1 MDLLKAGQKL
11 SILFQKEDSLVEIAC
26 VISALLEDRIVI
38 DLPQYFMRYIEY
50 LDVGCSLT
58 IKAFSKIGTVDF
70 NTIVITSP
78 LEDEFSVELDYNA
91 MKLTPNDEIPVVDA
105 VETLNITMGEK
116 FFKVKLD
123 DTFDCE
129 LILPK
134 KCGIIRFKGT
144 VTYIDPVYDNEY
156 QISYSNMVD
165 EDRQTLLYYMYLYS
179 NSSD

>member
-1 MDLLKAGQKL
+1 MLSKLL
-11 SILFQKEDSLVEIAC
+11 IL
-26 VISALLEDRIVI
+26 
-38 DLPQYFMRYIEY
+38 QYLKFYCDY
-50 LDVGCSLT
+50 
-58 IKAFSKIGTVDF
+58 
-70 NTIVITSP
+70 
-78 LEDEFSVELDYNA
+78 EF
-91 MKLTPNDEIPVVDA
+91 
-105 VETLNITMGEK
+105 
-116 FFKVKLD
+116 KLD

-134 KCGIIRFKGT
+134 KCGIISFKGT

>member
-1 MDLLKAGQKL
+1 
-11 SILFQKEDSLVEIAC
+11 
-26 VISALLEDRIVI
+26 
-38 DLPQYFMRYIEY
+38 MRWA
-50 LDVGCSLT
+50 VS
-58 IKAFSKIGTVDF
+58 
-70 NTIVITSP
+70 SP
-78 LEDEFSVELDYNA
+78 TRYSFFFPFKTNETN
-91 MKLTPNDEIPVVDA
+91 A

-116 FFKVKLD
+116 FFKVSTFEIATEYLKFYCDYEFKLD

-134 KCGIIRFKGT
+134 KCGIISFKGT